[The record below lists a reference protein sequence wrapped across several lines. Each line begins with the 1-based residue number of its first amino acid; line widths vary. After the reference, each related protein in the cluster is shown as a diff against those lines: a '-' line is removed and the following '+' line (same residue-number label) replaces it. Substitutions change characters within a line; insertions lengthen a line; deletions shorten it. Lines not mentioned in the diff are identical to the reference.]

1 MIEMLSLARRADG
14 AARGIIDLPMARAKL
29 R

>member
-1 MIEMLSLARRADG
+1 MIEVLSLARRADG
-14 AARGIIDLPMARAKL
+14 ASRGIIDLPMARANL